1 MGRSPRLEDEPAR
14 PPGRSALPSTAQA
27 AGGILDLK
35 GGGPVQVPR
44 VLVIEDDQ
52 EIQELIGLYLT
63 REGYQVVRA
72 ADAAQGLALAERHAP
87 DLVVLD
93 LMLPDLDGLEVLRRI
108 VARQDVPVLIV
119 TARGD
124 VSDRVAGLRLGAE
137 DYMVKPFATEEL
149 VARVRVLLRR
159 SGRLHQPRLS
169 QGAFLFDGEG
179 MRLEVAGREVALT
192 RKEFEILRVLAG
204 RVGYPFTRGQL
215 LETVWGYDAD
225 VDERAVDT
233 CVTRLRRKLDVAYR
247 RAGLRPEVAI
257 EAVWGIGYKFVIAAA
272 EAAVGER
279 GADGPR

>member
-1 MGRSPRLEDEPAR
+1 MGRAATLEDEPRTAAV
-14 PPGRSALPSTAQA
+14 RSALPSTAP
-27 AGGILDLK
+27 AGGGMLGRK
-35 GGGPVQVPR
+35 GGESMQVPR

-52 EIQELIGLYLT
+52 EILELIGLYLG
-63 REGYQVVRA
+63 REGYQVLRA
-72 ADAAQGLALAERHAP
+72 SDAAHGLALAERQAP

-108 VARQDVPVLIV
+108 VARADIPVLIV

-124 VSDRVAGLRLGAE
+124 VADRVAGLRLGAE

-159 SGRLHQPRLS
+159 TGRLRQPRLS
-169 QGAFLFDGEG
+169 HGAFLFDGEG
-179 MRLEVAGREVALT
+179 MRLEVSGREVALT

-233 CVTRLRRKLDVAYR
+233 CVTRLRKKLEMAYD
-247 RAGLRPEVAI
+247 RASLRPDVAI
-257 EAVWGIGYKFVIAAA
+257 EAVWGIGYKFVVATAD
-272 EAAVGER
+272 AAVGDR
-279 GADGPR
+279 AR